1 MWRPVSKDGTITLTR
16 ADGPADGQYVIV
28 WFTKVSQV
36 SDGRFRATLAEVT
49 VR

>member
-1 MWRPVSKDGTITLTR
+1 VK
-16 ADGPADGQYVIV
+16 GQYVFV

-49 VR
+49 AN